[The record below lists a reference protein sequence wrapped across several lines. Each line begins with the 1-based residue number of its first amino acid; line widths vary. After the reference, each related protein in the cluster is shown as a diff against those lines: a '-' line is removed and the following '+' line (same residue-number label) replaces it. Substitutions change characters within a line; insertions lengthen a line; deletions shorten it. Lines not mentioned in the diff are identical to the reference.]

1 VRNKDYVEEKINFAL
16 IFVSVLVVISVFS
29 CSKTLQAVPVIPNEG
44 IIEGRVL
51 EYCITLSSIVD
62 IKPDQT
68 FYILKISV
76 TASED
81 IEGKVNLT
89 KEKVGKKIETFSK
102 EKPAENLFNQRI
114 RANVVYQGD
123 ERGGKYWIKNINIL
137 TEKEENP

>member
-1 VRNKDYVEEKINFAL
+1 MKKEI
-16 IFVSVLVVISVFS
+16 IFTFSIILALVVNTVFS
-29 CSKTLQAVPVIPNEG
+29 YSQTLQAVPVIPNEG